1 MTTRCYAYNTAPTT
15 SLCLVC
21 LQWNGCIWFVSGQQT
36 SVFCLHTLQATP
48 LTTAAVFCDLQVLT
62 RAPTMH
68 IFNLL
73 AAVMAAD
80 TSTTHSTAAV
90 VVPQLWSAV
99 LGILQHGAAAAKL
112 SVVNLKS

>member
-1 MTTRCYAYNTAPTT
+1 
-15 SLCLVC
+15 LVC
-21 LQWNGCIWFVSGQQT
+21 VWSANFCVLPAHTVQT
-36 SVFCLHTLQATP
+36 TPLTTDTVQTTP

-73 AAVMAAD
+73 AAMMAANI
-80 TSTTHSTAAV
+80 SGTHSTAAV

-112 SVVNLKS
+112 SVVNPKL